1 MAAKA
6 STHSSTNAQRDL
18 PNEIPDHLSA
28 YSKLPGRL
36 PTDCTPG
43 HALYAGQ
50 ARRPDVLRS
59 RAAPAARHCD
69 LAVALDSAESG
80 TVLAR
85 SADPRVP
92 PAIRTKGLTAAAEIA
107 AFLRATAH
115 PRDSRHGPAG
125 FGAQYRNP
133 SRNPGGSDAAL
144 EKWIR
149 ETANSTDHPAC
160 TAAMGADP
168 DSVLDERLRVRGVN
182 GLRVAKAG

>member
-1 MAAKA
+1 M
-6 STHSSTNAQRDL
+6 R
-18 PNEIPDHLSA
+18 
-28 YSKLPGRL
+28 
-36 PTDCTPG
+36 CTPDK
-43 HALYAGQ
+43 HADPMCYGRAQ
-50 ARRPDVLRS
+50 HPRPAIVILQSHWTPQS
-59 RAAPAARHCD
+59 R
-69 LAVALDSAESG
+69 G

-182 GLRVAKAG
+182 GLRVAKAR